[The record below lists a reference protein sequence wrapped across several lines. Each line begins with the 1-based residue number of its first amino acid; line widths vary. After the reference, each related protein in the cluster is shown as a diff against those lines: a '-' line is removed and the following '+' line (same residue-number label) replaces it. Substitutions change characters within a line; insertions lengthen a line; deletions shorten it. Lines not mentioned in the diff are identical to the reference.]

1 MIADARGF
9 WAGLNPSLKR
19 LVFLLISIGAIGFAL
34 SICLF
39 VLVGVA
45 GGVFSLPFCFRD
57 DCFILFFSKISSAV
71 YLAKLTVDLIVFVAT
86 IGGIVVALLSYL
98 SSMASSRF
106 ANHISHL
113 TLFQAFFI
121 EEVRKRDALVLS
133 SFDIH
138 KLYSMIYEGSRGGV
152 MTVSS
157 PYLLFIGSLNSVIA
171 ASNLKAT
178 KAFGGAFIYQE
189 HQARMIAVLEQLGF
203 TLQHMPKK
211 DFYEI
216 ETQVLSLLD
225 SVNGSFCGSLPEL
238 VVQVRIYR

>member
-1 MIADARGF
+1 MKVDARGF
-9 WAGLNPSLKR
+9 WGGLNPSLKR
-19 LVFLLISIGAIGFAL
+19 LVFLLISIGGIGFAL

-71 YLAKLTVDLIVFVAT
+71 YLTKLTVDLIVFVAT

-113 TLFQAFFI
+113 TLFQAFFV
-121 EEVRKRDALVLS
+121 EEVKKRDALVLS

-138 KLYSMIYEGSRGGV
+138 KLYSMIYEGSRSGV

-157 PYLLFIGSLNSVIA
+157 SYISFVGSLNSVIA

-178 KAFGGAFIYQE
+178 KAYGGAFIYQE
-189 HQARMIAVLEQLGF
+189 HQARMIAVLKQLGF
-203 TLQHMPKK
+203 SLQHMPKK

-225 SVNGSFCGSLPEL
+225 SVNGSFCGSLDEL
-238 VVQVRIYR
+238 VVHVRIYR